1 MWFTAFCGQKWL
13 VVILVFVVLRENSCE
28 KAVPCLLY
36 RIYSNT
42 GQSWPSW
49 NTNYLIKGS
58 MARVM

>member
-28 KAVPCLLY
+28 KAVRYLLY